1 MKLPIIAVLLFTGT
15 QALTQTN
22 DAGPCADQHG
32 EQQLQQQ
39 ETRSPDPAENVDG
52 YGQLVGEQGETNAD
66 ADNTETDDTAQNGD
80 AYSGDPAFGDCDG
93 R

>member
-15 QALTQTN
+15 QALAQTN
-22 DAGPCADQHG
+22 DAGPCADQF
-32 EQQLQQQ
+32 EDQQLQDK
-39 ETRSPDPAENVDG
+39 SPDPAINVDG
-52 YGQLVGEQGETNAD
+52 YGQLVGEQGETNAG
-66 ADNTETDDTAQNGD
+66 TQTDDTAQNGD